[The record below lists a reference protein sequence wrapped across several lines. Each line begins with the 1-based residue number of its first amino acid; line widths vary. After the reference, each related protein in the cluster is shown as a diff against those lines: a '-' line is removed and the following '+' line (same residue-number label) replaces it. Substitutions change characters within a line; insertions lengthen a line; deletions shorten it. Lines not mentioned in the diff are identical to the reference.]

1 MGRLGTKK
9 QRNACVLPKYN
20 TTMPQGLQE
29 FFEKSA
35 LFQPLPVYGGNAY
48 LFPALVHKKTKP
60 DKRTGFV
67 LNEYNQME
75 MELATSISLGSMVLC
90 MDSATL
96 TS

>member
-1 MGRLGTKK
+1 MIDI
-9 QRNACVLPKYN
+9 
-20 TTMPQGLQE
+20 
-29 FFEKSA
+29 S
-35 LFQPLPVYGGNAY
+35 LFSNHSPSEW
-48 LFPALVHKKTKP
+48 FSEHKKTKP
-60 DKRTGFV
+60 GKRTGFV